1 MYMGEKNIF
10 YFSDVDPD
18 QHKSAL
24 IHIMGDLL
32 YPDPDPGGKLRRILA
47 KKSDENLNKKIKQTQ
62 NQYFCPCKLFT
73 NIFW

>member
-47 KKSDENLNKKIKQTQ
+47 KKKAMKT
-62 NQYFCPCKLFT
+62 
-73 NIFW
+73 